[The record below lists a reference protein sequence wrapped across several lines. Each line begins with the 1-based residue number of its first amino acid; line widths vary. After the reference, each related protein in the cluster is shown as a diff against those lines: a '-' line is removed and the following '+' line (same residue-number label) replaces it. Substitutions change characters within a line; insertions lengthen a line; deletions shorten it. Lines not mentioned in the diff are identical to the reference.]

1 MAKMIRN
8 HRFFQLSY
16 LIIIN
21 SSLICPSTYHFAV
34 GHPQEKNT
42 ASFIKKAQASVV
54 SIQTFTSKSKKG
66 FCRVGSGFIY
76 NEAGFVVTR
85 QSVING
91 GDSIVV
97 TLTDGR
103 QETAWVVY
111 RDEDT
116 EMALLKLPYDD
127 IHPIPLGNA
136 SDLKTG
142 SQITVLGN
150 SLGVFPSVTLGTFIG
165 KRADGLLDLG
175 VVVPPGN
182 SGSPVLDESGQLIG
196 ILAGR
201 VMKSGN
207 RQGVM
212 GKMGIA
218 LPVERIREIVD
229 PALHSLSMKKGWI
242 GITVVDLEG
251 RYSGKGVRVVNLVSG
266 GPADRAGIC
275 LGDTIIGVEG
285 ESVRYAHE
293 LAEWVQ
299 QSAPD
304 RKIRFII
311 STGGKEIAKSVNV
324 SPKPWTRKKGFTK
337 MPR

>member
-1 MAKMIRN
+1 MIRN
-8 HRFFQLSY
+8 HRFFQLSF

-21 SSLICPSTYHFAV
+21 GSLISLSANHFGIAN
-34 GHPQEKNT
+34 PQEKDT
-42 ASFIKKAQASVV
+42 ASFIRKAQASVV
-54 SIQTFTSKSKKG
+54 SIQTFASKSKKG
-66 FCRVGSGFIY
+66 LCRVGSGFIY

-85 QSVING
+85 QSVVNG
-91 GDSIVV
+91 GDSVVV

-136 SDLKTG
+136 SNLKAG

-165 KRADGLLDLG
+165 RRADGLLDLG
-175 VVVPPGN
+175 VMVPPGN

-201 VMKSGN
+201 IMESEN
-207 RQGVM
+207 RQGM
-212 GKMGIA
+212 IAKMGIA

-229 PALHSLSMKKGWI
+229 PALLSLSGKKGWI
-242 GITVVDLEG
+242 GISVVDLED
-251 RYSGKGVRVVNLVSG
+251 RDLGKGVRVVNLVSG

-275 LGDTIIGVEG
+275 LGDTIIGFEG

-304 RKIRFII
+304 REIQFII
-311 STGGKEIAKSVNV
+311 STGGEEMVKSVKVN
-324 SPKPWTRKKGFTK
+324 PKPWIRKKGFIK
-337 MPR
+337 LPR

>member
-1 MAKMIRN
+1 MIRN

-21 SSLICPSTYHFAV
+21 GSLICPPTNHFAI
-34 GHPQEKNT
+34 GYPQEKNT
-42 ASFIKKAQASVV
+42 ASFIRKAQASVV
-54 SIQTFTSKSKKG
+54 SIQTFASKSKKG

-76 NEAGFVVTR
+76 NEAGFVVTL

-111 RDEDT
+111 QDKDT

-127 IHPIPLGNA
+127 IHPIPLRKV

-165 KRADGLLDLG
+165 KRADGLLDLN
-175 VVVPPGN
+175 VMVPPGN
-182 SGSPVLDESGQLIG
+182 SGSPVFDESGKLIG

-201 VMKSGN
+201 VLESEH
-207 RQGVM
+207 RQGSM
-212 GKMGIA
+212 GKIGIA

-229 PALHSLSMKKGWI
+229 PALHSLSGKKGWI
-242 GITVVDLEG
+242 GISVVDLEG
-251 RYSGKGVRVVNLVSG
+251 RDSGKGVRVVNLVSG
-266 GPADRAGIC
+266 GPAGRAGIC
-275 LGDTIIGVEG
+275 LGDTIIGFEG

-293 LAEWVQ
+293 LADWVQ

-304 RKIRFII
+304 REIQFII
-311 STGGKEIAKSVNV
+311 SAGGKEITKSVHV
-324 SPKPWTRKKGFTK
+324 SSKPWIRKKGFSK
-337 MPR
+337 LPR